1 MFILD
6 NFIIFSW
13 NLIIILLF
21 KRNFD
26 QMYSVRGSLFQNIF
40 FFSYLFPGFFE
51 NYYSLIKKINQK
63 LNDNKA
69 NRYTT
74 K

>member
-1 MFILD
+1 
-6 NFIIFSW
+6 
-13 NLIIILLF
+13 
-21 KRNFD
+21 
-26 QMYSVRGSLFQNIF
+26 MYSVRGSLFQNIF
-40 FFSYLFPGFFE
+40 FYSYLFPGFLK

>member
-1 MFILD
+1 
-6 NFIIFSW
+6 
-13 NLIIILLF
+13 
-21 KRNFD
+21 
-26 QMYSVRGSLFQNIF
+26 MYSVRGSLFQKFF